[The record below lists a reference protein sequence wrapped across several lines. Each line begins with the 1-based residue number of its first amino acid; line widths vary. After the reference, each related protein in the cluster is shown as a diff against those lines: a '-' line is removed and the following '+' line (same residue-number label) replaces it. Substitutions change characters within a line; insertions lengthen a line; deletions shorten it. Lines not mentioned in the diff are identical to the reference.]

1 MTETM
6 QALMLTAIHKL
17 EVLDVPKPTVEADDD
32 VLVKV
37 KSVGVCGSD
46 LHGYTGH
53 TGRRIPPLIMGHE
66 ATGQVV
72 AVGPAVR
79 DLHPGMPVAT
89 LTIAS
94 CGQCLMC
101 RSGQRSLCEQRR
113 IMGMS
118 APGAYAEYVRW
129 PASSVIPLPNGLSY
143 EAGALAEPLAVAVH
157 AVGLATIRPYDT
169 VFVVGAG
176 PIGLL
181 TLAVLRHSAA
191 GRLFISDA
199 SDERLARARAIGAD
213 VTINVLAEDV
223 RAVVDAHTGGRGVD
237 IAFEAVG
244 LTATAQQSLAVT
256 RNRGQ
261 VIWIGNNQRTIEID
275 MQAIV
280 TRELSVIGSYGMSEE
295 EFRRS
300 LAMLADGKIPVGQ
313 FIDRRAALSEGP
325 TLFDDLLESPEI
337 IKCVINF

>member
-17 EVLDVPKPTVEADDD
+17 EVLDVPKPTLEADDD

-53 TGRRIPPLIMGHE
+53 TGRRVPPLIMGHE
-66 ATGQVV
+66 ATGEVV
-72 AVGPAVR
+72 SVGPAVR

-129 PASSVIPLPNGLSY
+129 PASSVIPLPNGLTY
-143 EAGALAEPLAVAVH
+143 EAGALAEPLAVTVH

-181 TLAVLRHSAA
+181 TLAVLRNTAA

-199 SDERLARARAIGAD
+199 SEERLARARAIGAD
-213 VTINVLAEDV
+213 VTINVLTEDV

-261 VIWIGNNQRTIEID
+261 VIWIGNNQRIVEID

-295 EFRRS
+295 EFKRS
-300 LAMLADGKIPVGQ
+300 LAMLADGKIPVDQ